1 MLGFTSFT
9 SMPNRVAE
17 TYSDTIRLPKLL
29 YTYFT
34 KIVSV
39 DLLKLTQHLIQES
52 TIRHGHNYS
61 YMKETDFP

>member
-9 SMPNRVAE
+9 SMPDRVAE
-17 TYSDTIRLPKLL
+17 TYNSNIIRLQKLL

-52 TIRHGHNYS
+52 TIRHGHNYL
-61 YMKETDFP
+61 YIKET